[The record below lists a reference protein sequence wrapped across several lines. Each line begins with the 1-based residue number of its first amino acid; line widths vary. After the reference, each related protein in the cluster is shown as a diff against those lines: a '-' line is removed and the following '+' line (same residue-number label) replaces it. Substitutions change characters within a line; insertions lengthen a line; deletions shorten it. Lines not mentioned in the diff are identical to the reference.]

1 MSDIVAR
8 LSGALGSEV
17 VTPGGQAPEGAM
29 HDWSG
34 LPPVQPLALVRPRDT
49 KEVAIALRLCNESGT
64 AVVPQGGLSGISGGA
79 HPMESAVSI
88 SLERMNRIEAI
99 DPEMSTITL
108 GAGTV
113 LQTAQEAAA
122 EHGLLLGVDLGAR
135 GSCTIGG
142 VIATNAG
149 GNQVIRYGMAR
160 DHVLG
165 LEAVLADGT
174 IVSAMNTMIKNNAGL
189 DLKQLF
195 IGSEGLLGI
204 VTRAVMRLQPRPAF
218 TGTAFCGCP
227 DTASVI
233 ALLKRAR
240 AALGP
245 QLTSFEVMWPSFFDF
260 MSSGT
265 GLKSP
270 LAASHGVYV
279 IIEASGFAEAPLRAA
294 LESCLETAI
303 EDGEVGDAV
312 LASSAR
318 EEKQLW
324 AVRESVAEYGRLLG
338 PITAFDVGVPLA
350 NMADAVSRLE
360 AELVARWPDIIALF
374 YGHMGDSNLHLVANV
389 PSAGDD
395 QPDADIKSLVYG
407 LIRDLGGTVSAEH
420 GIGVIKRDYLG
431 YSRSAEEIAT
441 MRAVKSALDPKNI
454 MNPGKGFST

>member
-8 LSGALGSEV
+8 LTRALGPDV
-17 VTPGGQAPEGAM
+17 VTPGAETPEGAM

-34 LPPVQPLALVRPRDT
+34 LAPVRPLALVRPRDT
-49 KEVAIALRLCNESGT
+49 EEVATALRLCNETGT
-64 AVVPQGGLSGISGGA
+64 PVVPQGGLSGISGGA
-79 HPMESAVSI
+79 HPTADAVSI
-88 SLERMNRIEAI
+88 SLERMNRIESI
-99 DPEMSTITL
+99 DPEMATITL

-122 EHGLLLGVDLGAR
+122 EHDLLLGVDLGAR

-142 VIATNAG
+142 VISTNAG

-165 LEAVLADGT
+165 VEAVLADGT
-174 IVSAMNTMIKNNAGL
+174 IVSSMNTMIKNNAGL

-204 VTRAVMRLQPRPAF
+204 VTRAVMRLQPRPAY

-260 MSSGT
+260 MSTGV

-270 LAASHGVYV
+270 LAATHGVYV
-279 IIEASGFAEAPLRAA
+279 IVEASGFAEAPLRTA
-294 LESCLETAI
+294 LESCLESAF
-303 EDGEVGDAV
+303 EAGEVGDAV
-312 LASSAR
+312 VAASAR

-350 NMADAVSRLE
+350 SMAQAVTTLE
-360 AELVARWPDIIALF
+360 AELAARWPDVIALF
-374 YGHMGDSNLHLVANV
+374 YGHMGDSNLHLVVNV
-389 PSAGDD
+389 PSA
-395 QPDADIKSLVYG
+395 DAEQSATEIKSLVYG
-407 LIRDLGGTVSAEH
+407 RIRDLGGTVSAEH

-431 YSRSAEEIAT
+431 YSRSPEEIAT
-441 MRAVKSALDPKNI
+441 MRAVKSALDPNNI